1 MKFGLGIRFKEAV
14 AVSLVALT
22 LVAVTTAVHLAQLT
36 RVVVEEA
43 GRQAQLV
50 ARQIFAQSSRSILRG
65 SQRDPQE
72 LLRRDGELRG
82 FLDASVGYSPHL
94 LYVLIADRDG
104 RIIVHTERPRE
115 GTMASEYPSLDAL
128 LRDNAVSRFLT
139 LYHVGQTYEVV
150 LPMNLNG
157 APFGSIR
164 LGLSTTLLRRE
175 LNAAL
180 LQTVT
185 LAALALPLAWLVAWA
200 LARLMLKPLRSLTH
214 EVGRLAR
221 GEFEIAPSTATHDE
235 FQELSAEL
243 QRLGQQLEADRL
255 AMVSERA
262 HVTVQS
268 LVSYSQ
274 RLAALGRLTSGVAH
288 EVKNPLNSMMIHVEL
303 IKERLDA
310 PTQEV
315 RQSLEVIGGEIRRLD
330 RVVQGFLGFMRP
342 HELELKPI
350 EVGTLLHSVVA
361 LVEAEWQSQGI
372 RFVLNP
378 SPPSLP
384 TIEGDEELL
393 RQALLNIVQNACQ
406 AMPTGGAVT
415 IGARVENHM
424 LCLEVADEGV
434 GIAPEDVE
442 RMFALYYTTRPD
454 GTGIGLSIVYRIVQM
469 HDGTI
474 DVRSQPGQ
482 GTTMT
487 VRLPFRSAR

>member
-1 MKFGLGIRFKEAV
+1 VTIGLGIRFKEAV

-50 ARQIFAQSSRSILRG
+50 ARQIFAQSGRSLLRG

-94 LYVLIADRDG
+94 LYVMIADRDG
-104 RIIVHTERPRE
+104 RIVVHTERPRE
-115 GTMASEYPSLDAL
+115 GTMAPDRPSLDAL
-128 LRDNAVSRFLT
+128 LRDNAISRFLT
-139 LYHVGQTYEVV
+139 LYHAGQTYEVL

-180 LQTVT
+180 RQTVA

-200 LARLMLKPLRSLTH
+200 LARLMLRPLRSLTR

-221 GEFEIAPSTATHDE
+221 GEFEIAPSTVAHDE

-350 EVGTLLHSVVA
+350 EVSALLHSVVV
-361 LVEAEWQSQGI
+361 LVEAEWQSQGV
-372 RFVLNP
+372 RFILAVAQG
-378 SPPSLP
+378 LP
-384 TIEGDEELL
+384 VIEGDEELL
-393 RQALLNIVQNACQ
+393 RQALLNLVQNACQ
-406 AMPTGGAVT
+406 AMPAGGVVT
-415 IGARVENHM
+415 VGARVEDRT

-434 GIAPEDVE
+434 GVAPEDVE

-474 DVRSQPGQ
+474 DVRSELGR

-487 VRLPFRSAR
+487 VRLPYGGAR

>member
-1 MKFGLGIRFKEAV
+1 MRLRLGIRFKEAV

-43 GRQAQLV
+43 GRQAALV
-50 ARQIFAQSSRSILRG
+50 ARQIYAQSGRSILRG
-65 SQRDPQE
+65 SRRDSE
-72 LLRRDGELRG
+72 DLLRRDGELRG

-94 LYVLIADRDG
+94 LYVLIADRTG

-115 GTMASEYPSLDAL
+115 GTAAPDRPSLDAL
-128 LRDNAVSRFLT
+128 LMENAVSRFLT
-139 LYHVGQTYEVV
+139 LYRAGQTYEVV

-175 LNAAL
+175 VNSAL
-180 LQTVT
+180 RQSLT

-200 LARLMLKPLRSLTH
+200 LARLMLKPLRSLTR

-221 GEFEIAPSTATHDE
+221 GEFEIAPSRVAHDE
-235 FQELSAEL
+235 FQELSTEL
-243 QRLGQQLEADRL
+243 QRLGQQLEVDRV
-255 AMVSERA
+255 AMLSERA

-288 EVKNPLNSMMIHVEL
+288 EVKNPLNAMMIHLEL

-315 RQSLEVIGGEIRRLD
+315 RQSLDVIGSEIRRLD
-330 RVVQGFLGFMRP
+330 RVVQGFLRFMRP
-342 HELELKPI
+342 HELEFKPI
-350 EVGTLLHSVVA
+350 EVATLLQSAVV

-372 RFVLNP
+372 RFSIEVAP
-378 SPPSLP
+378 GLP
-384 TIEGDEELL
+384 TVEADEELL
-393 RQALLNIVQNACQ
+393 RQALLNLIQNACQ
-406 AMPTGGAVT
+406 AMPRAGVVT
-415 IGARVENHM
+415 VGARVENHT
-424 LCLEVADEGV
+424 LCIEVADEGV
-434 GIAPEDVE
+434 GIAPEEVE
-442 RMFALYYTTRPD
+442 RIFTLYYTTRSD
-454 GTGIGLSIVYRIVQM
+454 GTGIGLSVVYRIVQM
-469 HDGTI
+469 HDGSI
-474 DVRSQPGQ
+474 DVRSELGR

-487 VRLPFRSAR
+487 IRLPFREAR

>member
-1 MKFGLGIRFKEAV
+1 MTIGLGIRFKEAV

-50 ARQIFAQSSRSILRG
+50 ARQIFAQSGRSLLRG

-94 LYVLIADRDG
+94 LYVMIADRDG
-104 RIIVHTERPRE
+104 RIVVHTERPRE
-115 GTMASEYPSLDAL
+115 GTMAPDRPSLDAL
-128 LRDNAVSRFLT
+128 LRDNAISRFLT
-139 LYHVGQTYEVV
+139 LYHAGQTYEVL

-180 LQTVT
+180 RQTVA

-200 LARLMLKPLRSLTH
+200 LARLMLRPLRSLTR

-221 GEFEIAPSTATHDE
+221 GEFEIAPSTVAHDE

-350 EVGTLLHSVVA
+350 EVSALLHSVVV
-361 LVEAEWQSQGI
+361 LVEAEWQSQGG
-372 RFVLNP
+372 RFILAVAQG
-378 SPPSLP
+378 LP
-384 TIEGDEELL
+384 VIEGDEELL
-393 RQALLNIVQNACQ
+393 RQALLNLVQNACQ
-406 AMPTGGAVT
+406 AMPAGGVVT
-415 IGARVENHM
+415 VGARVEDRT

-434 GIAPEDVE
+434 GVAPEDVE

-474 DVRSQPGQ
+474 DVRSELGR

-487 VRLPFRSAR
+487 VRLPYGGAQ

>member
-1 MKFGLGIRFKEAV
+1 VTIGLGIRFKEAV

-22 LVAVTTAVHLAQLT
+22 LVAATTAVHLAQLT

-65 SQRDPQE
+65 SQRDPRE

-94 LYVLIADRDG
+94 LYVMIADHDG
-104 RIIVHTERPRE
+104 RIVVHTERSRE
-115 GTMASEYPSLDAL
+115 GTTAPARPSLDAL
-128 LRDNAVSRFLT
+128 LKDNAISRFLT
-139 LYHVGQTYEVV
+139 LYHAGQTYEVL

-180 LQTVT
+180 RQTVT
-185 LAALALPLAWLVAWA
+185 LAALALPLAWLGAWA
-200 LARLMLKPLRSLTH
+200 LARLMLRPLRSLTR

-221 GEFEIAPSTATHDE
+221 GEFEIAPSTVAHDE

-350 EVGTLLHSVVA
+350 DVSALLHSVVV
-361 LVEAEWQSQGI
+361 LVEAEWQSQGV
-372 RFVLNP
+372 RFVLDVAQG
-378 SPPSLP
+378 LP
-384 TIEGDEELL
+384 ALEGDEELL
-393 RQALLNIVQNACQ
+393 RQALLNLVQNACQ
-406 AMPTGGAVT
+406 AMPAGGVVT
-415 IGARVENHM
+415 VGARVKDRT
-424 LCLEVADEGV
+424 LWLEVADQGV
-434 GIAPEDVE
+434 GVAPEDVE
-442 RMFALYYTTRPD
+442 RMFRLYYTTRPD

-474 DVRSQPGQ
+474 DVRSEPGR

-487 VRLPFRSAR
+487 VRLPYGGQR

>member
-1 MKFGLGIRFKEAV
+1 MRLRLGIRFKEAV

-43 GRQAQLV
+43 ERQVQLV
-50 ARQIFAQSSRSILRG
+50 ARQIYAQSSRTILRG
-65 SQRDPQE
+65 SRRDPSE

-94 LYVLIADRDG
+94 LYVLITDRTG

-115 GTMASEYPSLDAL
+115 GTVVPPRPRLEAL
-128 LRDNAVSRFLT
+128 LKENAFSRFLT
-139 LYHVGQTYEVV
+139 LYRAGQTYEVV

-157 APFGSIR
+157 EPFGSIR

-175 LNAAL
+175 LNSAL
-180 LQTVT
+180 RQSLT

-200 LARLMLKPLRSLTH
+200 LARVMLKPLRSLTR

-221 GEFEIAPSTATHDE
+221 GEFEIAPSRVAHDE

-243 QRLGQQLEADRL
+243 QRLGQQLEADRV
-255 AMVSERA
+255 AMLSERA

-288 EVKNPLNSMMIHVEL
+288 EVKNPLNAMMIHLEL
-303 IKERLDA
+303 LKERLDA
-310 PTQEV
+310 PPPEV
-315 RQSLEVIGGEIRRLD
+315 QQSLEVIGGEIRRLD
-330 RVVQGFLGFMRP
+330 RVVQGFLRFMRP
-342 HELELKPI
+342 HELLLKPI
-350 EVGTLLHSVVA
+350 DVATLVQSAVV

-372 RFVLNP
+372 HFAVEVAP
-378 SPPSLP
+378 GLP
-384 TIEGDEELL
+384 AIEADEELL
-393 RQALLNIVQNACQ
+393 RQALLNLIQNACQ
-406 AMPTGGAVT
+406 AMPRGGFVT
-415 IGARVENHM
+415 VGARVDGHT
-424 LCLEVADEGV
+424 LCLEVTDEGV
-434 GIAPEDVE
+434 GIAPEEVE
-442 RMFALYYTTRPD
+442 RIFTLYFTTKPD
-454 GTGIGLSIVYRIVQM
+454 GTGIGLSVVYRIVQM
-469 HDGTI
+469 HDGSI
-474 DVRSQPGQ
+474 DVRSELGR

-487 VRLPFRSAR
+487 VRLPLRGAT